1 MQPFF
6 LPPKKIVMEPEVI
19 SKMPSTFILLPL
31 IFASVS
37 SSLEYADFAMGT
49 EIETSMED
57 TKDPAIKIIII
68 M

>member
-1 MQPFF
+1 M
-6 LPPKKIVMEPEVI
+6 IEPEVI

-37 SSLEYADFAMGT
+37 SSFEYADFAMGT
-49 EIETSMED
+49 ETETSMED
-57 TKDPAIKIIII
+57 TKDPAIKITII